1 VRRLEGECAG
11 EFRHDLL
18 NGGQHAFGEDTVII
32 EDRMTARRH
41 SSDQQLEHVL
51 RGLIKIH
58 VQERERDGIRRVL
71 REVVGHDPAVD
82 DVESIEVF

>member
-1 VRRLEGECAG
+1 
-11 EFRHDLL
+11 
-18 NGGQHAFGEDTVII
+18 
-32 EDRMTARRH
+32 MTARRH